1 MRKPSKLIE
10 VARLAGVAHITA
22 SRAIRGEG
30 YVSED
35 TRARVMQAAAQLN
48 YTPDIVARR
57 MRTKGNRLIGIFV
70 HNIGSL
76 FIHEIT
82 KVISEKADALGYDI
96 LVFNAERFEGADRV
110 GTRDML
116 AKFCAGLIL
125 PMPSMDDSYLS
136 ELEERQQAC
145 VFLNFDAR
153 AVKLPVVALENRKGA
168 LMAMQHLLSLGH
180 RRIAFIAG
188 TKYTGQSAER
198 EAAYVEALLAAGL
211 EVDPKL
217 IVHGSFIQT
226 GGFAATQQLLDL
238 PQPPTAI
245 FAANDEMAM
254 GAIDAIRSRGFRV
267 PHDLSVIGFDD
278 LPTARH
284 VHPPLTTIKQP
295 IAEMSARAMTELIAL
310 IEGKTRPAQKTRILF
325 QPELVV
331 RHSTGPVK
339 TKEEGDA
346 ASSSALA

>member
-10 VARLAGVAHITA
+10 VAKLAGVAHITA

-30 YVSED
+30 YVSEE
-35 TRARVMQAAAQLN
+35 TRERVLKAAAQLN

-57 MRTKGNRLIGIFV
+57 MRTRGNKLIGIFV

-82 KVISEKADALGYDI
+82 KVISDKANALGYDI

-168 LMAMQHLLSLGH
+168 LMAMHHLLELGH

-198 EAAYVEALLAAGL
+198 EAAYVEALLGAGL
-211 EVDPKL
+211 PIDPKL
-217 IVHGSFIQT
+217 IVQGAFLQT
-226 GGFAATQQLLDL
+226 GGFAATEQLLNL
-238 PQPPTAI
+238 AEPPTAI
-245 FAANDEMAM
+245 FAANDEMAI
-254 GAIDAIRSRGFRV
+254 GAIDAVRSRGFRV
-267 PHDLSVIGFDD
+267 PQDVSVIGFDD

-284 VHPPLTTIKQP
+284 VYPPLTTIKQP
-295 IAEMSARAMTELIAL
+295 IAEMSARALTELMAL
-310 IEGKTRPAQKTRILF
+310 IEGKGRPVQATRILF
-325 QPELVV
+325 PPELVI
-331 RHSTGPVK
+331 RQSTGPAHVR
-339 TKEEGDA
+339 EEGA
-346 ASSSALA
+346 A